1 VSPSFLCQF
10 NLISSIHS
18 SLSSY
23 KQGLHGATTAQALAK
38 KHNLPFTRPADF
50 YAEMVKSD
58 SHMERIRQRLLDESA
73 GIKRSED
80 KRREREGKKFG
91 KKVQVEKL
99 KEREKEKKNIEER
112 IRGLKRSECLPSVI
126 TCME

>member
-1 VSPSFLCQF
+1 
-10 NLISSIHS
+10 
-18 SLSSY
+18 
-23 KQGLHGATTAQALAK
+23 
-38 KHNLPFTRPADF
+38 
-50 YAEMVKSD
+50 
-58 SHMERIRQRLLDESA
+58 MERIRQRLLDESA

-99 KEREKEKKNIEER
+99 KEREKEKKNMEER